1 MDPHADLYSVLGV
14 AEEASEDELK
24 RAFRRLSLAY
34 HPDRWQ
40 APQDKREA
48 GERFL
53 HVARAYGVLSD
64 ERKRMA
70 YDELGPRDFEQGQ
83 QLLTAEVDSAAKL
96 RARFEREKRR
106 VAEQAYHGKL
116 RMSGSL
122 VVGAS
127 ASDLLAP
134 ADPDLPLGERLWPH
148 ISSVSMSEDMALA
161 LSQRTAL
168 TCGCQLLTKGG
179 LGGCTLRL
187 GFKRQLGHHAFLHA
201 SASGLNGSPAPPTGL
216 NPHWIRH
223 YGGVVHVGS
232 PLSVGLSASRRL
244 SRHSNGGVSASLSPR
259 GLADLVDPDGHPAPS
274 SASATSSLLATPAP
288 PLTDGATHTD
298 THTHSRHLCQLTLP
312 HTPE

>member
-83 QLLTAEVDSAAKL
+83 QLLNAEVDSAAKL

-161 LSQRTAL
+161 VSPRTAL

-201 SASGLNGSPAPPTGL
+201 SASGLNGSP
-216 NPHWIRH
+216 I
-223 YGGVVHVGS
+223 
-232 PLSVGLSASRRL
+232 SVGLSASRRL

-274 SASATSSLLATPAP
+274 SAPATSSLLATPAP
-288 PLTDGATHTD
+288 PLTDGAIHTGTKAQD
-298 THTHSRHLCQLTLP
+298 SHNRHLR
-312 HTPE
+312 